1 MSCVAGLGAT
11 LCVYTTASGQTPA
24 LLIACAIGFGTA
36 LFLTIPLLFR
46 HAPPGGI
53 KIPHRDY
60 WLAPEHRPEAT
71 AKFARWSDIQ
81 GTAVNLLMIA
91 IQLVSSSALPVAVFG
106 FGAFS
111 IGSWVWLALAYR
123 LPRHDAE

>member
-1 MSCVAGLGAT
+1 MAGLGSTLYHCAT
-11 LCVYTTASGQTPA
+11 ALEPTLA
-24 LLIACAIGFGTA
+24 LLIACAVGFSTA
-36 LFLTIPLLFR
+36 LFLAIPLLFR
-46 HAPPGGI
+46 HAPPQSI

-60 WLAPEHRPEAT
+60 WLAPEHRAAAT

-91 IQLVSSSALPVAVFG
+91 LQFVSSRAIPGVVFG

-123 LPRHDAE
+123 LPAHDSE